1 MLTAA
6 IAAARITFERFAMM
20 VSFPV
25 SEWPTRRLPCYP
37 MHRGLDYIAANS
49 ITLSRGAADCGEH
62 RQVATAIASVIASAL
77 LRQCGHCVV
86 SLVSPNEFFSTWCRL
101 AHFPEYF
108 FQLGEVVSRITQQ
121 RRGAADRR
129 EHRQAAGAGALK
141 RYNLRQSGTSEVRIC
156 SSASAWL
163 VISLFMASAPYDAC
177 ANSRH

>member
-86 SLVSPNEFFSTWCRL
+86 SLVSPNEFF
-101 AHFPEYF
+101 
-108 FQLGEVVSRITQQ
+108 QLGVVLLIFQNIFFNLAKSSRASLNKDEA
-121 RRGAADRR
+121 RRIAANIAKLP
-129 EHRQAAGAGALK
+129 EL
-141 RYNLRQSGTSEVRIC
+141 VR
-156 SSASAWL
+156 
-163 VISLFMASAPYDAC
+163 
-177 ANSRH
+177 

>member
-1 MLTAA
+1 LLLCAANAGDAMLTAA
-6 IAAARITFERFAMM
+6 IAAARIAFERFAMM

-62 RQVATAIASVIASAL
+62 RQAAAAIASVIASAL
-77 LRQCGHCVV
+77 LRQCGHSVV

-108 FQLGEVVSRITQQ
+108 FNLAKSSRASLNKDEA
-121 RRGAADRR
+121 RRILRSCRSFCGSRNRLVPSEPCWRR
-129 EHRQAAGAGALK
+129 
-141 RYNLRQSGTSEVRIC
+141 
-156 SSASAWL
+156 
-163 VISLFMASAPYDAC
+163 
-177 ANSRH
+177 